1 MNEAFFV
8 FLYLPYCRCFLWS
21 FWNFCTFLSFRHF
34 VFSSSIVSSL
44 FHPLCLEFL
53 VLNNCPTLAAFPR
66 NIYNIISFIICILFE
81 EKENYYIKVKGVEFQ
96 FILNKFS
103 MKENKNG
110 FYNYNLSRKSK
121 TCSNSSKHFK

>member
-1 MNEAFFV
+1 MKPSLYSCSCLIVVVFCGAFGAFALFCLFV
-8 FLYLPYCRCFLWS
+8 TS
-21 FWNFCTFLSFRHF
+21 SFRLL
-34 VFSSSIVSSL
+34 VSSL
-44 FHPLCLEFL
+44 FHLLCLEFL